1 MSRKPDSK
9 STVSQ
14 GPQDPTSSKPSCASR
29 LFLLADY
36 GTSGPVEVE
45 LVDHPVHLEEPQF
58 EALVADSQCEV

>member
-1 MSRKPDSK
+1 MSRKPDTK

-14 GPQDPTSSKPSCASR
+14 DPQNPTSSESSCASR

-36 GTSGPVEVE
+36 GTSGPVAVE
-45 LVDHPVHLEEPQF
+45 LVDHPVHLEESQF